1 MKKLFS
7 LLLTA
12 VLVLSILPM
21 TALAAEPSYEGK
33 TVILYTCNLRGNVD
47 IYAQVKAARDA
58 YEAAGADVILTDA
71 GNYLQGTAAANTDR
85 GLAVYNLMD
94 AAGYDVAAMGL
105 AEFSYTDATTGYLY
119 HGNFTRYYTQ
129 AELQNGAEALTYNQ
143 NRDGSVTAER
153 PAKEAARFQTVASN
167 VTALQE
173 GVYAFEPSA
182 VITTEGG
189 LKVGFYGITDPAVA
203 DNIQTGFIEAASP
216 TDVTMDADVV
226 VCLSNQAGTAVPGG
240 TVLIQAPT
248 GGQRTVGAVV
258 IDNETR
264 AVVGE
269 DVTLGEADEA
279 VAALAEQAKEN
290 AAKAVAASSVTL
302 NGSDAVGW
310 NRETNLGD
318 LVTDALVWYAEN
330 YMDGLDESLPIV
342 AIQNGG
348 NCDNFLYPGDI
359 TETDLLRALP
369 FSPMGVGALQV
380 TGHQLLETLEA
391 ASQKAD
397 CPGFAQVSGLTYTVN
412 TTEDYD
418 GGEAYG
424 NFFVADSVNRVTIT
438 SVNGQPFDPEGLYTL
453 VCDNFLINGN
463 DTYYTLKNIKE
474 AEGARYINNGSGVR
488 VRDVV
493 AMYIDSELDGVV
505 GETYAKPQ
513 SRIAVQVFTDVEP
526 GSFFLNAADWAVERG
541 ITNGVSATSFA
552 PARTCTHAQILTFLY
567 RAARGGA
574 AASEDMDKAVD
585 WAREKGMTGDGFDEN
600 KACTR
605 AEAMRYLWQA
615 AGQPQAQTAVSFS
628 DVAADADYAQAVY
641 WAVEQGIT
649 IGTSD
654 TRFTP
659 DRVCSRG
666 EIVTFLYRWLA

>member
-153 PAKEAARFQTVASN
+153 PAKEAARFQTVVSN

-189 LKVGFYGITDPAVA
+189 LKVGFYGITDPTVA

-264 AVVGE
+264 AVAGE

-513 SRIAVQVFTDVEP
+513 SRIVVQVFTDVEP

-541 ITNGVSATSFA
+541 ITNGVSATGFA

-585 WAREKGMTGDGFDEN
+585 WAREKGMTGDGFDGN

-666 EIVTFLYRWLA
+666 EIATFLYRWLA